1 MAKKVEDNIVVTLA
15 KGAVKLAKAERSAE
29 KTFAAKQVSAL
40 TGFAELLKA
49 HQPINSERW
58 KKFYA
63 KPMRAE
69 FERSGI
75 YDVDSLSPMLNRYQ
89 VAAIGLTNGQKAED
103 GESMKA
109 YVVRIKETLQAAG
122 FYGPQNKGNAKG
134 GKREKANKTEAE
146 AEASEISA
154 EAAALVVAGG
164 DKADA
169 QLLLS
174 VFADETTLKAF
185 RAWAAKKVKA
195 E

>member
-1 MAKKVEDNIVVTLA
+1 MSDNIVLNLA
-15 KGAVKLAKAERSAE
+15 KGAIKLAKAERTAE
-29 KTFAAKQVSAL
+29 KNLATKQVSAL
-40 TGFAELLKA
+40 TGFAELLTD

-58 KKFYA
+58 KKYYA
-63 KPMRAE
+63 KTMRAE
-69 FERSGI
+69 FDRSGI
-75 YDVDSLSPMLNRYQ
+75 YDAQSLSPMLNRYQ
-89 VAAIGLTNGQKAED
+89 VAAIGLTNGQKAEE

-109 YVVRIKETLQAAG
+109 YAQRIKATLQAAG

-134 GKREKANKTEAE
+134 GTRDKASKAEAE
-146 AEASEISA
+146 AEATDISA

-169 QLLLS
+169 QLILT
-174 VFADETTLKAF
+174 VFADEPTLKAF